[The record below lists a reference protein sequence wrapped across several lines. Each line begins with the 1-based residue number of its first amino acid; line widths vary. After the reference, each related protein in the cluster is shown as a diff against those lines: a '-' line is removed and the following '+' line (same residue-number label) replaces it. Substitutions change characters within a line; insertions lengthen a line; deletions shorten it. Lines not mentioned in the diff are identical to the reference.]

1 MRSPD
6 LLWPD
11 ARAAVRD
18 AAASDPAAAATAT
31 PMPWDRQQRA
41 AALASVAMAVPEHV
55 VTNATVAEGA
65 GVTEQWIVH
74 RTGVHERRH
83 VSDGERLQDLATA
96 AGRAALAEANVAAE
110 DVDLV
115 LVATVAADAI
125 LPNAAPLVARELG
138 ATRAGAMDL
147 GAACTGFLSALAL
160 AAAQV
165 EGGRSD
171 NVLVIGAEVLSR
183 FIDRSDRG
191 TSALFADGA
200 GAALVAPANGTGF
213 ISDIV
218 LHCDAIGA
226 DSIRASHE
234 EQIIHMQGHD
244 TFKAAVQRMSES
256 TVEVVGRAGLGLDE
270 IDLFVYHQANARIL
284 TAVGEK
290 LGLADGSRDQLHRPL
305 RQHLI
310 GNAPDRPRGRPRA
323 RNARAGHERAPG
335 RIRRGF
341 HLGGRRDRMG
351 GMNGR
356 PDGSALVTGASRGIG
371 AAIAKSLAREGWP
384 VGVNYRSDPE
394 AAEAVVEE
402 ITSAGGRAKAL
413 HGDVSD
419 PDTADALF
427 TALEEEFG
435 PVLVLVNNAGV
446 TADGL
451 APMIDDDDWNR
462 VIETNLS
469 AAFRLTR
476 RALRPMLRNRYGR
489 VVNIASIVGGVRGNA
504 GPGQLRGLEGR
515 PCGDDQERGRRGG
528 APRGDR
534 ERRGARS
541 DRDRDERRNRGELAG
556 ARARPPGRDTGRG
569 GRVRAFSGV

>member
-41 AALASVAMAVPEHV
+41 AALASVAMAVPERV

-74 RTGVHERRH
+74 RTGVHERHH
-83 VSDGERLQDLATA
+83 VSEGERLQDLATA
-96 AGRAALAEANVAAE
+96 AGRAALEEANVAAE

-125 LPNAAPLVARELG
+125 LPNAAPLVARDLG

-160 AAAQV
+160 ASAQV

-290 LGLADGSRDQLHRPL
+290 LGLPMDRVINCIDRFGNTSSATLPIALADARE
-305 RQHLI
+305 
-310 GNAPDRPRGRPRA
+310 RGMLEP
-323 RNARAGHERAPG
+323 
-335 RIRRGF
+335 
-341 HLGGRRDRMG
+341 
-351 GMNGR
+351 GMNVLL
-356 PDGSALVTGASRGIG
+356 AAFGAG
-371 AAIAKSLAREGWP
+371 
-384 VGVNYRSDPE
+384 
-394 AAEAVVEE
+394 
-402 ITSAGGRAKAL
+402 
-413 HGDVSD
+413 
-419 PDTADALF
+419 F
-427 TALEEEFG
+427 TWG
-435 PVLVLVNNAGV
+435 AGV
-446 TADGL
+446 
-451 APMIDDDDWNR
+451 
-462 VIETNLS
+462 
-469 AAFRLTR
+469 
-476 RALRPMLRNRYGR
+476 
-489 VVNIASIVGGVRGNA
+489 
-504 GPGQLRGLEGR
+504 LEW
-515 PCGDDQERGRRGG
+515 G
-528 APRGDR
+528 A
-534 ERRGARS
+534 
-541 DRDRDERRNRGELAG
+541 
-556 ARARPPGRDTGRG
+556 
-569 GRVRAFSGV
+569 